1 MQYDE
6 LSEEQKIQVKEWIV
20 EKRNEA
26 RGEGTS
32 YDELAN
38 ADDLVSDE
46 DAREWAEGTD
56 FVPDDFSHAK
66 EHDGSG
72 SIETTTVENVPQWA
86 VPYFVNGDASGM
98 DADDIRLATEFEN
111 KMLEDGLRLIGPIE
125 GTENEFCHC
134 PAFGLACDTVD
145 FEAEVISN
153 NNEEG
158 ESK

>member
-1 MQYDE
+1 MTFDE
-6 LSEEQKIQVKEWIV
+6 LSQEQKIQVKEWILD
-20 EKRNEA
+20 KRNEA

-46 DAREWAEGTD
+46 DAREWSEGTD

-86 VPYFVNGDASGM
+86 VPYFVNGDVSGM
-98 DADDIRLATEFEN
+98 DAEDIKLATDFE
-111 KMLEDGLRLIGPIE
+111 KKLLDQGLRLICQID

-145 FEAEVISN
+145 FEAEVLKKDGK
-153 NNEEG
+153 EE
-158 ESK
+158 S